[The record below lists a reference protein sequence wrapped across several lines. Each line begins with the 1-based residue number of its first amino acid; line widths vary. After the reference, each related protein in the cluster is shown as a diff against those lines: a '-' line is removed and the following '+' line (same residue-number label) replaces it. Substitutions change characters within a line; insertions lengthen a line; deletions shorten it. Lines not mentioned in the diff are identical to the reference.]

1 MEDTSATR
9 PSSAR
14 CVEAEATLSCR
25 AGLGGPGLDA
35 AAYAATTI
43 LTRNGRPLHGTLHP
57 GGEHDASAH
66 ALASPRRASGTMP
79 LKRIATVP
87 WETYYEY
94 NATAAL

>member
-9 PSSAR
+9 PRSAR

-66 ALASPRRASGTMP
+66 ALASPRRTSGTMP

-94 NATAAL
+94 DATAAL

>member
-1 MEDTSATR
+1 MEDASAPR
-9 PSSAR
+9 PRSAR
-14 CVEAEATLSCR
+14 CIEAEATLSCR

-35 AAYAATTI
+35 AACAAATI

-79 LKRIATVP
+79 LKRIAPVP
-87 WETYYEY
+87 WETYSEY
-94 NATAAL
+94 DATATL

>member
-1 MEDTSATR
+1 MAK
-9 PSSAR
+9 A
-14 CVEAEATLSCR
+14 CR
-25 AGLGGPGLDA
+25 KVYHVLGGRLETFTPNL
-35 AAYAATTI
+35 
-43 LTRNGRPLHGTLHP
+43 RNGRPLHGTLHP

-94 NATAAL
+94 LDATATL